1 MKLLLFSA
9 VAALTDVDKL
19 GIIGDYHLRS
29 SHTSGGYCP
38 MPDKFDWPSMPG
50 PRVYYDSERYA
61 LPLSIAVDAA
71 PAASVSALLLACCGA
86 SGVKGDGENR
96 WYVRS
101 NPSSGNLH
109 PVETYVLLNQRLY
122 HYDALSHSLELRG
135 ANASAPVAVSKDAVV
150 VLLSAISWREE
161 WKYGLRG
168 PRYTYLDA
176 GHAIGAVLQAARAF
190 GWTAYLADHLSDTEL
205 AALLGIGGLEA
216 PVAAIVLDRRDGVA
230 IAPDPA
236 GDVTWYGA
244 ARPLAARSWSH
255 PAADALASAVGKPAT
270 PRRPYTIEETSSAMS
285 AEAYVR
291 LARRR
296 RTALAFARNTTTR
309 AAFFEILNSVVDE
322 ARRFEGVPAT
332 ASPLLVL
339 VHGVDGIAP
348 GTYLVNPGEL
358 LTRVTSAR
366 EVSWPPEAYLIS
378 AGDVRAAT
386 AAAACHQAIAGDAAF
401 VVAFLADMGA
411 VFEPPSPY
419 MYPRLF
425 WQAGALGQRLYLA
438 ATARGLGASGIGC
451 FFDDAVHAFLS
462 LEDQRFQALYL
473 VAVGAALPDERL
485 LAEDPFVALRG
496 EGVSFTV

>member
-1 MKLLLFSA
+1 MKLLLFSS
-9 VAALTDVDKL
+9 VAALTEVDKL
-19 GIIGDYHLRS
+19 GIIGDYHLKS
-29 SHTSGGYCP
+29 SHTSDAFCP
-38 MPDKFDWPSMPG
+38 MPDAFDWPSMPG
-50 PRVYYDSERYA
+50 PLVFDSERHA

-71 PAASVSALLLACCGA
+71 PADSVSALLLACCGA
-86 SGVKGDGENR
+86 SGAKDSDGNR

-109 PVETYVLLNQRLY
+109 PVETYVLLNTRLY
-122 HYDALSHSLELRG
+122 HYDAMSHSLELRA
-135 ANASAPVAVSKDAVV
+135 ANATAPVAFSKDAVV

-190 GWTAYLADHLSDTEL
+190 GWIGYVADHLADVEL
-205 AALLGIGGLEA
+205 AALLGINDSLEA

-230 IAPDPA
+230 VAPEPT
-236 GDVTWYGA
+236 GEVTWYGA

-255 PAADALASAVGKPAT
+255 SAVDTLASAVTKPAT
-270 PRRPYTIEETSSAMS
+270 PRRPYVDEAGPATN

-309 AAFFEILNSVVDE
+309 ATLFDVLNAVVDE
-322 ARRFEGVPAT
+322 AQRFEGAPAT
-332 ASPLLVL
+332 ASSLLVF
-339 VHGVDGIAP
+339 VHGVDDIAS

-358 LTRVTSAR
+358 LARVPVAR
-366 EVSWPPEAYLIS
+366 AASWPLDAYCVSEGDFREA
-378 AGDVRAAT
+378 A
-386 AAAACHQAIAGDAAF
+386 AAAACHQSIAGDAAVVIAF
-401 VVAFLADMGA
+401 VADMGEA
-411 VFEPPSPY
+411 FEPPAPY

-438 ATARGLGASGIGC
+438 ATARGLGVSGIGC
-451 FFDDAVHAFLS
+451 FFDNAVHAFMGLS
-462 LEDQRFQALYL
+462 DQRFQALYL
-473 VAVGAALPDERL
+473 VAVGAALPDARL
-485 LAEDPFVALRG
+485 LAEDPFVGLRG